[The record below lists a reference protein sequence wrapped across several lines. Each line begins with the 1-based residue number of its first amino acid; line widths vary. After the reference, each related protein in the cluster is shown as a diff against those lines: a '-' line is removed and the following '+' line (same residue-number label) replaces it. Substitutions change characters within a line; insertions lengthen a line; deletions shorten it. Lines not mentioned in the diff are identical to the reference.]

1 MAGLRGVVM
10 VVGKETVTPLT
21 GPESI
26 GSVNVP
32 SPLQASGPPVA
43 RRSPRFRILA
53 WTNGAWRYAPSMVS
67 LALRGDRWP

>member
-10 VVGKETVTPLT
+10 VVGKETDTPLT

-32 SPLQASGPPVA
+32 SPIQASGPPVA

-53 WTNGAWRYAPSMVS
+53 WNERGMEVRRPAWFR
-67 LALRGDRWP
+67 